1 MTLMVR
7 LPEPLRRGAPVIAI
21 EEPVANLFELS
32 TLLETRIPGFSSMD
46 EIYNYAVNGE
56 IILHGEKA
64 RLLSPGDEVEILIS
78 FSGG

>member
-7 LPEPLRRGAPVIAI
+7 LPEPVRRGAPVIAI
-21 EEPVANLFELS
+21 EEPVANLVELS
-32 TLLETRIPGFSSMD
+32 AVLETRIAGFSSTD

-56 IILHGEKA
+56 MVLHGEKS
-64 RLLSPGDEVEILIS
+64 RRLSPGDEVEILIS